1 MEGVFLLKKKGVD
14 QMTYTDANLL
24 HDRNGNPIPQLYDP
38 ETESFKPATVVQK
51 VSDSDILAE
60 LKTLN
65 ADNFKSLEVLDQVA
79 ETAKASLDNV
89 NAAIASGT
97 DDLEIKE
104 ARRGFPTLGEKID
117 DVTIYKGETVP
128 GYLPTGALWLDTSD
142 ESFQGTVFEEF
153 DGKLTQHDA
162 DLEKVNEELASNLM
176 QVEVAQNKA
185 TYAES
190 FNIQS
195 PEVDDSGRLQR
206 AIQHAEANGG
216 ILILAPKRYKISS
229 TLRIK
234 QGIKMFSEHN
244 KGDTGL
250 DNSMARKYPTGE
262 PETHWKFMPILDL
275 FTD

>member
-1 MEGVFLLKKKGVD
+1 M
-14 QMTYTDANLL
+14 
-24 HDRNGNPIPQLYDP
+24 
-38 ETESFKPATVVQK
+38 
-51 VSDSDILAE
+51 AE

-128 GYLPTGALWLDTSD
+128 GYLPAGALWLDTSD

-162 DLEKVNEELASNLM
+162 DLEKVNVDLAQTMQQTFHVSKYCVGDGVTDDCNNLLTLANEVNALPKETNAIVEFNVPSLLLTKPINITKSN
-176 QVEVAQNKA
+176 
-185 TYAES
+185 
-190 FNIQS
+190 
-195 PEVDDSGRLQR
+195 VD
-206 AIQHAEANGG
+206 I
-216 ILILAPKRYKISS
+216 RYN
-229 TLRIK
+229 L
-234 QGIKMFSEHN
+234 
-244 KGDTGL
+244 
-250 DNSMARKYPTGE
+250 
-262 PETHWKFMPILDL
+262 
-275 FTD
+275 

>member
-1 MEGVFLLKKKGVD
+1 
-14 QMTYTDANLL
+14 MTYTNANLL

-128 GYLPTGALWLDTSD
+128 GYLPTGALWLDASD

-153 DGKLTQHDA
+153 DGKLTQHDT
-162 DLEKVNEELASNLM
+162 DLEKS
-176 QVEVAQNKA
+176 
-185 TYAES
+185 
-190 FNIQS
+190 
-195 PEVDDSGRLQR
+195 
-206 AIQHAEANGG
+206 
-216 ILILAPKRYKISS
+216 
-229 TLRIK
+229 
-234 QGIKMFSEHN
+234 
-244 KGDTGL
+244 
-250 DNSMARKYPTGE
+250 
-262 PETHWKFMPILDL
+262 
-275 FTD
+275 